1 MASFIRQIPGQVSSF
16 IPPVFKMSSS
26 GANSHTPQSQTLN
39 QTQPQNQTH
48 VQTQKPDRAISPE
61 RKPTTRPTSSPVSSR
76 TSSPPH
82 SSRTSSPLSASGSP
96 PKFDVPPKPWI
107 DKVYDAIECNN
118 LRAYNKLL
126 AEAPYSDY
134 CINSEF
140 YQSII
145 ELTRFLIQ
153 RTVTTF
159 LDRLDMKYPGV
170 LNADLFLKNIV
181 FTGSRN
187 MVNWYL
193 AKPGIKDNVSASLVS
208 ELASKLNWPET
219 EMLGLIRLCFD
230 QKNNKEYQEIAQ
242 ILLDILF
249 TNELLAVDGYID
261 AMAYTK
267 LMRLAVNYPSTGK
280 GGNNIKADTVVNTEL
295 AIWLTNY
302 YNTRY
307 PIITATAPESTIGV
321 PTAENK

>member
-1 MASFIRQIPGQVSSF
+1 MASFIKQIPGQVSSF
-16 IPPVFKMSSS
+16 IPPVFKLGSSS
-26 GANSHTPQSQTLN
+26 ANNHTTTQIQNQSQIQN
-39 QTQPQNQTH
+39 QTQNQ
-48 VQTQKPDRAISPE
+48 KLDRAISPE
-61 RKPTTRPTSSPVSSR
+61 RKTTTSPTSSPVSSL
-76 TSSPPH
+76 TSSPP

-118 LRAYNKLL
+118 LRAFNKLL

-153 RTVTTF
+153 RTVITF

-193 AKPGIKDNVSASLVS
+193 AKPGIKDNVSTSLVS
-208 ELASKLNWPET
+208 ELASKLIWPET

-249 TNELLAVDGYID
+249 TNELLAVDGYSD

-267 LMRLAVNYPSTGK
+267 LIRLAVNYPSTGK

-307 PIITATAPESTIGV
+307 PVITAPESSLGITS
-321 PTAENK
+321 TAENK